1 MSDPTH
7 CEVIGRWRIIGSD
20 MWDQDFLDLANPA
33 HFTLDDAGNGE
44 VAFGAAHLDLDVEY
58 GRQIVFFRFAGFA
71 EGDELWGDGNAE
83 IADDGTLEIELHFVG
98 GDAPTLTAQRETS
111 SAAC

>member
-20 MWDQDFLDLANPA
+20 IWDQDFLDLANPA

-44 VAFGAAHLDLDVEY
+44 VAFGATHLDLDVEY